1 MDIPGCAKARSYKRI
16 WLYSK
21 KGKNFKVEW
30 NMGREVGSNRKK
42 IWQDGLTTDWKGFQM
57 QFKVVWILSL
67 GK

>member
-1 MDIPGCAKARSYKRI
+1 MGC
-16 WLYSK
+16 
-21 KGKNFKVEW
+21 V
-30 NMGREVGSNRKK
+30 VGSNRKK